1 MPELNSTQ
9 FDFQFTANPYAALG
23 GALDDLTERELILDE
38 GASDRPTRVRTGIAR
53 TYLFLLGYLQKDN
66 GKRDPDAA
74 YRTALRNFQGDAG
87 LSESAE
93 LNSGTWAALTQ
104 LAAFDTPID
113 ARNWL
118 HSDVKI
124 VALKRAV
131 HLRLFALGLMATPP
145 KPKSR
150 YAAKQLQFEKA
161 FEKGLEQF
169 VRVASLLGLTSD
181 QLQAGLNESL
191 LSLLFDQDALTG
203 GLHFHGSGFRIFD
216 QHPGFR
222 ASQDSDSKLV
232 HLFIKNLAKVELWLL
247 GYGVRPGNFKPE
259 GHAGR
264 DNEEGLHSAL
274 KEFCR
279 DRNLDSRFTGNNDIS
294 LSSWF
299 FAELGKI
306 NTEQNVSRDDE
317 ILNEDVIVDVLE
329 NRKKLRKLDTEYRSL
344 GARLL
349 DGIKRAVRFF
359 RNLFRKFSRFVKRVL
374 SNLSRLLHRSA
385 LLVYRRLK
393 AVILA
398 LKEGGEFLFRTII
411 KGSNPEIALMAK
423 DKDFDLILLANQ
435 RADSDQLAR
444 FGASVNLRAR
454 VFELACKIVSRL
466 LDIVKF
472 SLRLSG
478 SVLSWMGVLLS
489 LPRLW
494 NWVNSVL
501 LISSEAEQLMAA
513 LESGSYIN

>member
-9 FDFQFTANPYAALG
+9 FDFQFSANPYAALG

-38 GASDRPTRVRTGIAR
+38 GASDRVTRVRTGIAR
-53 TYLFLLGYLQKDN
+53 TYLFLLGYLQRDN
-66 GKRDPDAA
+66 GKRDPDEA
-74 YRTALRNFQGDAG
+74 YRLALGDFQSDAG
-87 LSESAE
+87 LSKSQE

-113 ARNWL
+113 VRNWL
-118 HSDVKI
+118 HNEVKR

-150 YAAKQLQFEKA
+150 YAAKHQQLEKA

-181 QLQAGLNESL
+181 HLQVSL
-191 LSLLFDQDALTG
+191 SDSVLRLLFDQDALTG
-203 GLHFHGSGFRIFD
+203 GLRFHGASFRIFE
-216 QHPGFR
+216 QHPDFPSTKSSNR
-222 ASQDSDSKLV
+222 KIV
-232 HLFIKNLAKVELWLL
+232 HLFIKNLANVELWLL
-247 GYGVRPGNFKPE
+247 GYAARPGNFKPE
-259 GHAGR
+259 GPGGR
-264 DNEEGLHSAL
+264 DSEQGLHSAL

-279 DRNLDSRFTGNNDIS
+279 DRNLDSRITGNNDIG
-294 LSSWF
+294 LSAWF

-306 NTEQNVSRDDE
+306 NAEQNVSQDDE

-329 NRKKLRKLDTEYRSL
+329 NRKQLRKLEKEYRSL

-359 RNLFRKFSRFVKRVL
+359 RNMFQKFARLVKRVL

-385 LLVYRRLK
+385 LLVYTRLK

-398 LKEGGEFLFRTII
+398 LREGGEFLFRSII
-411 KGSNPEIALMAK
+411 KGSNPETALLIK
-423 DKDFDLILLANQ
+423 DRDFDLVFLANQ
-435 RADSDQLAR
+435 EANSDRLAK
-444 FGASVNLRAR
+444 FAASVNLRAR
-454 VFELACKIVSRL
+454 IFELACKIVSKL

-472 SLRLSG
+472 TLRLTG
-478 SVLSWMGVLLS
+478 SVLSWMGILLS

-494 NWVNSVL
+494 NWVKSVL

-513 LESGSYIN
+513 LESGSYMS